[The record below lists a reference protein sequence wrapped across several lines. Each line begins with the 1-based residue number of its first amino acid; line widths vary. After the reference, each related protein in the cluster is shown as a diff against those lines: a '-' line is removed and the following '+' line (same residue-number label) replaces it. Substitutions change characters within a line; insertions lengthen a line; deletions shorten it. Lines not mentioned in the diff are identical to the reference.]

1 MRTSAILTS
10 TLLILLIG
18 SNIFW
23 LNAYR
28 QQEAPKETPPP
39 VSCAATQDEIFR
51 EVAAPLAR
59 AITAAALPGAS
70 KESILLAA
78 DGGTQR
84 PQNAPSCIN
93 EEGANK
99 VRGVALFFNAEGK
112 LTNATTGVCIP

>member
-1 MRTSAILTS
+1 MRISATLTSA
-10 TLLILLIG
+10 LLILLIG
-18 SNIFW
+18 SNAFW
-23 LNAYR
+23 LNALR
-28 QQEAPKETPPP
+28 QQVPLEKTPPP

-78 DGGTQR
+78 DGGTKR
-84 PQNAPSCIN
+84 PQGAPSCIN

-99 VRGVALFFNAEGK
+99 VRGVALFFNTEGK
-112 LTNATTGVCIP
+112 LTNATMGVCIP